1 MAGIGNPLFGGGGT
15 LSQIMQ
21 VVNTIQQL
29 KQNPAGVGQLL
40 YDRNKITQ
48 AQLEE
53 INKMNGDMSQIGNYL
68 INSQIMNPQ
77 EANQLYSSVP
87 QVQQVLNSK

>member
-1 MAGIGNPLFGGGGT
+1 MTGMGNPLFGGT
-15 LSQIMQ
+15 LGQVMQ

-29 KQNPAGVGQLL
+29 RNNPAGVGQLL
-40 YDRNKITQ
+40 FERNKITQ

-53 INKMNGDMSQIGNYL
+53 INKMNGDMVQIGNYL

-77 EANQLYSSVP
+77 EAKQLYDTVP
-87 QVQQVLNSK
+87 QVQQALNK